1 MRPRNPAKK
10 LLNYVKESQ
19 RRMALATS
27 VVIRKTIM
35 NYPDSPDIKVG
46 KRKAL
51 VKEVMGNALTELKSE
66 NVKYKRK
73 MIVKVIK

>member
-1 MRPRNPAKK
+1 
-10 LLNYVKESQ
+10 
-19 RRMALATS
+19 MALATS

-35 NYPDSPDIKVG
+35 NYPDSPDMKVG